1 LASGVPLSKQRIN
14 SMELN
19 HLFSDSSIHRKL
31 AVLIIVSCSVALVL
45 AGAGFISYEA
55 VQSRK
60 TAVRE
65 LTTLA
70 QLSAADSTGALSFGD
85 DRAARENLMALQAD
99 PRAIQGAIY
108 SDENRLFAVYQNPGI
123 PSLAPPVLPLHDG
136 VHFENGTL
144 TLFYPVE
151 MHRQRIGTIM
161 LKFSMKSTYD
171 RLWGSA
177 GVIGLLMIGA
187 LALALLIA
195 ARFQRAITG
204 PIARLSNVVRRVS
217 IDKNYS
223 VRAQKSGNDET
234 GLLIDSFNEMLAQIE
249 LHEQARQEAETAL
262 RDSEER
268 YALAAQGANDGLWDW
283 KIQSGKAYFS
293 PRWKQMLGY
302 SDAELRADPEE
313 WFSRVHAADRDRFD
327 AEIVRRGHSAAPVFA
342 CEYRI
347 RQKSGLY
354 IWTLCRGISVRDKNG
369 NVIRMAGS
377 QTDITEGKVV
387 DPLTGLR
394 NRLYFLDKL
403 DACIQSA
410 VGGECNFA
418 VLFLDLDRFKVV
430 NDSLGHDA
438 GDRLLIEVASRLQ
451 SCLRSADIVTRA
463 SAQSVIARFGG
474 DEFAVLL
481 HDVRRPHDATVVAQR
496 ILNQLEAPFYL
507 ENHPVFV
514 SFSIG
519 IAPGGSGKTPEELLR
534 NADSAMYY
542 AKTRGKARFE
552 VFDEGIRDRAL
563 ARMELETDL
572 RKAVNEHQFVVYYQ
586 PEVSLRT
593 GKTVGFEALV
603 RWEHPERGFLPPSE
617 FIQAAEET
625 GLIVPLGR
633 WVLREACRQM
643 AAWHREMPALLAPS
657 VSVNM
662 SLKQLAD
669 AAFVDDVTAA
679 LKESGLNPASLRLE
693 LTESSI
699 MENSELT
706 IKVLK
711 RLKGLGVG
719 LELDDFGTGYSS
731 LSYLHQLPFDAVKID
746 RSFVSGMPG
755 REGSTHLVETI
766 LGMARSLKLE
776 VVAEGVETVEQR
788 DQLRALGCPLA
799 QGYLFSKPA
808 SGRATATLLR
818 EQLERSRQN
827 AREEGILV
835 GVL

>member
-1 LASGVPLSKQRIN
+1 MP
-14 SMELN
+14 LN
-19 HLFSDSSIHRKL
+19 HLFKNSSIRRKL
-31 AVLIIVSCSVALVL
+31 AALIIISCSLALVL

-60 TAVRE
+60 TALRE

-70 QLSAADSTGALSFGD
+70 HIAAAGSIGALSFRD
-85 DRAARENLMALQAD
+85 DRAAMENLMALRAD
-99 PRAIQGAIY
+99 PRAMQGAIY
-108 SDENRLFAVYQNPGI
+108 NDENCLFAAYQTPENLGNAI
-123 PSLAPPVLPLHDG
+123 PERPRQDG
-136 VHFENGTL
+136 AGTL
-144 TLFYPVE
+144 TLFYPIE
-151 MHRQRIGTIM
+151 LQRQRVGTIM

-177 GVIGLLMIGA
+177 SVIGLLLVGA
-187 LALALLIA
+187 LSLALLVSS
-195 ARFQRAITG
+195 RFQRTITG
-204 PIARLSNVVRRVS
+204 PIAQLSNVARLVS

-223 VRAQKSGNDET
+223 MRAEKSGNDET

-249 LHEQARQEAETAL
+249 SREQARQKAETAL

-268 YALAAQGANDGLWDW
+268 YALAVQGANDGLWDW
-283 KIQSGKAYFS
+283 KIPSGQVYFS

-302 SDAELRADPEE
+302 SDGELPADPQE

-327 AEIVRRGHSAAPVFA
+327 AEIATRKQDAPAVFS

-347 RQKSGLY
+347 RQRSGLY
-354 IWTLCRGISVRDKNG
+354 MWALCRGIAVRDQDG
-369 NVIRMAGS
+369 NIVRMAGS
-377 QTDITEGKVV
+377 QTDITEGKVL
-387 DPLTGLR
+387 DPLTGMR

-403 DACIQSA
+403 DACIQSSA
-410 VGGECNFA
+410 GRERSFA
-418 VLFLDLDRFKVV
+418 VLFLDLDRFKVI
-430 NDSLGHDA
+430 NDSLGHVA
-438 GDRLLIEVASRLQ
+438 GDRLLIEVAGRLQ
-451 SCLRSADIVTRA
+451 ACLRAADIVTRA
-463 SAQSVIARFGG
+463 STQSVIARFGG
-474 DEFAVLL
+474 DEFAILL
-481 HDVRRPHDATVVAQR
+481 HDVRRPHEAAVVAQR

-514 SFSIG
+514 TFSIG

-542 AKTRGKARFE
+542 AKTRGKGRFE
-552 VFDEGIRDRAL
+552 IFDEGIRDRAL

-572 RKAVNEHQFVVYYQ
+572 RQAVNEQQFVVYYQ

-593 GKTVGFEALV
+593 GKTVGFEALA
-603 RWEHPERGFLPPSE
+603 RWEHPERGLLLPSE

-633 WVLREACRQM
+633 WVMREACRQM
-643 AAWHREMPALLAPS
+643 AAWHREMPALVAPS
-657 VSVNM
+657 ISVNM

-669 AAFVDDVTAA
+669 ASFVEDVAAA
-679 LKESGLNPASLRLE
+679 LKESGLNPSSLRLE

-706 IKVLK
+706 LNVLT
-711 RLKGLGVG
+711 RLKELGVG

-746 RSFVSGMPG
+746 RSFVNGLPG
-755 REGSTHLVETI
+755 REGSAHLVETI

-776 VVAEGVETVEQR
+776 VVAEGVETIEQR
-788 DQLRALGCPLA
+788 DHLRALGCPLA
-799 QGYLFSKPA
+799 QGYFFSQPA
-808 SGRATATLLR
+808 SSDATAILLR
-818 EQLERSRQN
+818 EELEHCHQGASEKDVL
-827 AREEGILV
+827 A
-835 GVL
+835 GVR